1 MSSHTIVLT
10 GASGGIGR
18 ALTEYFLENKL
29 TNLVCQYKTHDEA
42 LFEVL
47 RKHGLD
53 EHRHSFHA
61 DLTDENDVHQ
71 FGEFTR
77 KNFGQPWALINLAG
91 ASTNA
96 MSWKLS
102 KDEFVRI
109 MQANLLTTFLTS
121 KEFIPGMRETGGGRL
136 VNISSVVAFTGI
148 AGASHYAAA
157 KAAIVGLTKSMAQE
171 LSSKNITVNA
181 LALGYFDYGLIKDV
195 PDAMLNEIKAR
206 VPLKRLGLANEIGGM
221 IRFLI
226 SDDGAFTTG
235 QVLHINGGLY

>member
-1 MSSHTIVLT
+1 MSAQTIVLT

-47 RKHGLD
+47 REHGLD
-53 EHRHSFHA
+53 TQRHSFHA
-61 DLTDENDVHQ
+61 DLTDENEVHQ

-77 KNFGQPWALINLAG
+77 KNFGQPWAVINLAG

-96 MSWKLS
+96 MSWKLA
-102 KDEFVRI
+102 KDEFIRI
-109 MQANLLTTFLTS
+109 MQSNLLTTFLTS
-121 KEFIPGMRETGGGRL
+121 KEFIPGMREANGGRL
-136 VNISSVVAFTGI
+136 INISSVVAFTGI

-157 KAAIVGLTKSMAQE
+157 KAAIIGLTKSMAQE
-171 LSSKNITVNA
+171 LSSKNITANA

-195 PDAMLNEIKAR
+195 PETMLNEIKAR